1 MAVNV
6 LKFKK
11 ENFKPSKYY
20 SEPKSMLSMSVFTA
34 ETEEE
39 ALYLAEPTVLMWT
52 MLGSDKRFNKF
63 PTIKQANEYS
73 YTTDE

>member
-1 MAVNV
+1 
-6 LKFKK
+6 
-11 ENFKPSKYY
+11 
-20 SEPKSMLSMSVFTA
+20 MSVFTA

-63 PTIKQANEYS
+63 PTIKQATEYS